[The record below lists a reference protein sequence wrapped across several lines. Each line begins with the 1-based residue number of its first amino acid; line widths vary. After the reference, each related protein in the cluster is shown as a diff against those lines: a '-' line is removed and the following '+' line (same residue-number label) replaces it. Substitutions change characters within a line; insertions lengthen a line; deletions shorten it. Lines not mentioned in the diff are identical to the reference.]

1 MPNDD
6 AVGKGG
12 WGVEN
17 VSKSDGVIL
26 GRSLRDC
33 SSITAYNLK
42 HFRTVDDVIVE
53 QSLRRCKCKW
63 AYLKALLHVAGVVGA
78 VVVRGEALH
87 HAGAR
92 AEAG

>member
-1 MPNDD
+1 MMY
-6 AVGKGG
+6 
-12 WGVEN
+12 
-17 VSKSDGVIL
+17 VIL
-26 GRSLRDC
+26 
-33 SSITAYNLK
+33 
-42 HFRTVDDVIVE
+42 E

-78 VVVRGEALH
+78 VVVGREALH